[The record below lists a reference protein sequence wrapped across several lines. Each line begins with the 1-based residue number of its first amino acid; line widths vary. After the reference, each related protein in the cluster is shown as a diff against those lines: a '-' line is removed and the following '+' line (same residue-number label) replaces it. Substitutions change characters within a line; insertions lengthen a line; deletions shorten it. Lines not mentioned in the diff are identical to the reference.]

1 MDSKEFLHQQRVAVE
16 RMREMN
22 ARATDKQNQNQRNN
36 YRQPINNNRTKSETQ
51 NENKGSTV
59 NQKSSGLNLPFP
71 NKLTSD
77 SDTTL
82 IIGLLLILM
91 SEKSD
96 KTLLFALMYILM

>member
-1 MDSKEFLHQQRVAVE
+1 
-16 RMREMN
+16 MREMN
-22 ARATDKQNQNQRNN
+22 ARSTNKQNNPPKAEKGFVNNTPKQNGNI
-36 YRQPINNNRTKSETQ
+36 PILDKI
-51 NENKGSTV
+51 
-59 NQKSSGLNLPFP
+59 NL
-71 NKLTSD
+71 D